1 MSNEY
6 KQITIFEEDYIQRT
20 TGTVTQKP
28 DNALTELIANSWD
41 AGAKL
46 VEITI
51 PLKEHEKL
59 IIQDDG
65 IGMSE
70 AEFSQRWLT
79 LSYNRVKNQ
88 GIDVEF
94 PPEVKDIKRKAYG
107 RNGIG
112 RHSMFCFSTSYHIDT
127 WKNGECFSCDVDL
140 SSGSTPFKIYNVK
153 KTKKEGHGTKLS
165 TFVTQNLPDV
175 KTITDVLSARYLFD
189 PSFIVK
195 INNVIIDLSNHS
207 GLQKQEEIVLSNG
220 IKLKI
225 YIIDSNKTA
234 KKSVYHGIAFWV
246 GKRLVGE
253 PSWELGDRMIR
264 DGRTQMAK
272 RYTVIVQ
279 TDDMYDDVLPDWT
292 AFKKNDRTKELFE
305 KVAIYVN
312 NYIREISKE
321 KRQETKLEIVRNRI
335 NEIKELNKSSQSEVA
350 EFIDNIVEEQPD
362 LSIETVDLAVETM
375 INIQKARTGQDL
387 LEKLSKFS
395 EDDIETLNNIL
406 ESWNVKD
413 IQLTLDTI
421 DKRVLVV
428 EAIERLCSDRH
439 TDELHTL
446 HPLVAQAKW
455 LFGPEYDSEMYTYNK
470 RLSTIVKEVF
480 KSIKYKELEEPNKR
494 PDLVIFEESVI
505 APYGFEDW
513 NDEISLNEYRKIL
526 IIELKKG
533 FFTIEQNE
541 INQAMTYVNALYNS
555 SSLPSKPTIYAY
567 VVGDKVSNNIS
578 RNVKMDET
586 KQICA
591 CTYLELVSTAK
602 KRLFKLRETLNER
615 YEKMSTES
623 IVDKVLK
630 EPKQLEIT
638 KNNLKERD

>member
-1 MSNEY
+1 MKNEY

-28 DNALTELIANSWD
+28 DNALTELIANAWD

-46 VEITI
+46 VNITI
-51 PLKEHEKL
+51 PTEEHEK
-59 IIQDDG
+59 IIIEDDG
-65 IGMSE
+65 TGMT
-70 AEFSQRWLT
+70 AEEFNQRWLT
-79 LSYNRVKNQ
+79 LSYNRIKNQ

-94 PPEVKDIKRKAYG
+94 PQEIKDLKRKAYG

-112 RHSMFCFSTSYHIDT
+112 RHSMFCFGRSYHIDT
-127 WKNGECFSCDVDL
+127 WKNGTCFSCDIDL
-140 SSGSTPFKIYNVK
+140 SSGKSPFNVYNVSSK
-153 KTKKEGHGTKLS
+153 KKEGHGTRLS
-165 TFVTQNLPDV
+165 AFVTQNLPDI
-175 KTITDVLSARYLFD
+175 KSITDVLSARYLFD

-195 INNVIIDLSNHS
+195 INNKIIDLNNHS
-207 GLQKQEEIVLSNG
+207 GLQRQEEIILENG

-253 PSWELGDRMIR
+253 PSWELGNIMVR

-272 RYTVIVQ
+272 RYTIVVE
-279 TDDMYDDVLPDWT
+279 TDDMYDDIMPDWT
-292 AFKKNDRTKELFE
+292 AFKDNERTKIVFE
-305 KVAIYVN
+305 KVAEYVN
-312 NYIREISKE
+312 DYIKEISKE

-335 NEIKELNKSSQSEVA
+335 EEIKKLNKTSQSEIA
-350 EFIDNIVEEQPD
+350 EFVDNIIEEQPD
-362 LSIETVDLAVETM
+362 LSIETMDIAVETM
-375 INIQKARTGQDL
+375 INIQKARSGQAL

-395 EDDIETLNNIL
+395 EDDIDTLNTIL
-406 ESWNVKD
+406 ENWNIND
-413 IQLTLDTI
+413 IQITLDSI
-421 DKRVLVV
+421 DKRLLVV
-428 EAIERLCSDRH
+428 EAIQRLCSDTR

-446 HPLVAQAKW
+446 HPLVAQARW
-455 LFGPEYDSEMYTYNK
+455 LFGPEYDSDMYTYNK
-470 RLSTIVKEVF
+470 TLNTIVKNVF
-480 KSIKYKELEEPNKR
+480 KNNRYKELEEPNKR
-494 PDLVIFEESVI
+494 PDLVVFEESTV

-513 NDEISLNEYRKIL
+513 NEEININEYKKIL

-533 FFTIEQNE
+533 YFTIEQNE
-541 INQAMTYVNALYNS
+541 IAQAMTYVNALYNS
-555 SSLPSKPTIYAY
+555 TSLPSKPSIYAY
-567 VVGDKVSNNIS
+567 VVGDKVSNDIS

-586 KQICA
+586 KQLCA

-602 KRLFKLRETLNER
+602 KRLFKLRETLNDR

-638 KNNLKERD
+638 KNNLEK

>member
-1 MSNEY
+1 MSSEY
-6 KQITIFEEDYIQRT
+6 EQVTIFEEDYIQRT

-28 DNALTELIANSWD
+28 DNALTELIANAWD
-41 AGAKL
+41 AGAKE
-46 VEITI
+46 VDITI
-51 PLKEHEKL
+51 PLEEHEK
-59 IIQDDG
+59 IIIRDDG
-65 IGMSE
+65 TGMTQD
-70 AEFSQRWLT
+70 EFNHRWLT
-79 LSYNRVKNQ
+79 LSYNRLKNQ

-94 PPEVKDIKRKAYG
+94 PPESKGMIRKAYG

-112 RHSMFCFSTSYHIDT
+112 RHSMFCFSNSYHIET
-127 WKNGECFSCDVDL
+127 WKNGNCFSCDIDL
-140 SSGSTPFKIYNVK
+140 SHGERPFKIYNAKVY
-153 KTKKEGHGTKLS
+153 KKEGHGTELS
-165 TFVTQNLPDV
+165 TFLTQNLPDV
-175 KTITDVLSARYLFD
+175 KSITDVLSARYLFD
-189 PSFIVK
+189 PGFVVK
-195 INNVIIDLSNHS
+195 INNVVVDLSKHS
-207 GLQKQEEIVLSNG
+207 GLQKEDEIILKNG
-220 IKLKI
+220 IKLRI

-253 PSWELGDRMIR
+253 PSWELGNRMIR
-264 DGRTQMAK
+264 DGRTQIAK
-272 RYTVIVQ
+272 RYTVVVQ
-279 TDDMYDDVLPDWT
+279 TEDMYEDVLPDWT
-292 AFKKNDRTKELFE
+292 AFKDNDRTNEVFE
-305 KVAIYVN
+305 EVAKYVD

-335 NEIKELNKSSQSEVA
+335 DEIKELNKSSQSEVA
-350 EFIDNIVEEQPD
+350 EFIDNIIEEEPD

-375 INIQKARTGQDL
+375 INIQKLRNGQEL
-387 LEKLSKFS
+387 LKKLSSFS
-395 EDDIETLNNIL
+395 EDDIDALNTILDNWNI
-406 ESWNVKD
+406 KD

-428 EAIERLCSDRH
+428 EAIERLCSDKH
-439 TDELHTL
+439 TDKLHTL
-446 HPLVAQAKW
+446 HPLVAQARW

-470 RLSTIVKEVF
+470 RLNTIVKDVF
-480 KSIKYKELEEPNKR
+480 KNLKYTELEEPNRR
-494 PDLVIFEESVI
+494 PDLVVFEESVI

-513 NDEISLNEYRKIL
+513 NDKVSLNEYKKIL

-533 FFTIEQNE
+533 FFTIEQDE
-541 INQAMTYVNALYNS
+541 ISQAMTYVNALYNS
-555 SSLPSKPTIYAY
+555 TSLPSKPSICAY

-578 RNVKMDET
+578 RSVRMEET

-638 KNNLKERD
+638 KENLKK

>member
-1 MSNEY
+1 MNNEY
-6 KQITIFEEDYIQRT
+6 KQITFEDGYIQKT
-20 TGTVTQKP
+20 TGSVTQKP
-28 DNALTELIANSWD
+28 DNALTELIANAWD

-46 VEITI
+46 VNITI
-51 PLKEHEKL
+51 PSEEHEKL
-59 IIQDDG
+59 IIEDDG
-65 IGMSE
+65 IGMTE
-70 AEFSQRWLT
+70 EEFNQRWLT
-79 LSYNRVKNQ
+79 LSYNRIKNQ

-94 PPEVKDIKRKAYG
+94 PPEIQGIKRKAYG

-127 WKNGECFSCDVDL
+127 WKSGKCFSCDVDL
-140 SSGSTPFKIYNVK
+140 SSGEMPFKIYNEK
-153 KTKKEGHGTKLS
+153 INDKEGHGTILS
-165 TFVTQNLPDV
+165 TFVTQNLPEV

-195 INNVIIDLSNHS
+195 INDVVVDLSKHS
-207 GLQKQEEIVLSNG
+207 GLQKQEELVLENG
-220 IKLKI
+220 ITLKI

-253 PSWELGDRMIR
+253 PSWELGDIIVR
-264 DGRTQMAK
+264 DGRTQIAK

-279 TDDMYDDVLPDWT
+279 TEDMYEDILPDWT
-292 AFKKNDRTKELFE
+292 AFKKNERTKVVFE
-305 KVAIYVN
+305 SVAKYIN
-312 NYIREISKE
+312 NYIKEISKE
-321 KRQETKLEIVRNRI
+321 KRNETKLEIVRNRI
-335 NEIKELNKSSQSEVA
+335 DEIGGLDKSSQSVVA
-350 EFIDNIVEEQPD
+350 EFIDNIIEEQPD
-362 LSIETVDLAVETM
+362 LSIETVDLAVETI
-375 INIQKARTGQDL
+375 INIQKARNGQSL

-395 EDDIETLNNIL
+395 EEDIDTLNEIL
-406 ESWNVKD
+406 ENWNIND

-421 DKRVLVV
+421 DKRVMVV
-428 EAIERLCSDRH
+428 EAIERLCSNTR

-470 RLSTIVKEVF
+470 RLNTIVKEIF
-480 KSIKYKELEEPNKR
+480 KNNKYKELKEPNRR
-494 PDLVIFEESVI
+494 PDLVVFEDSTVV
-505 APYGFEDW
+505 PYGFEDW
-513 NDEISLNEYRKIL
+513 NEQINLNEYKKIL

-533 FFTIEQNE
+533 YFTIEGNE
-541 INQAMTYVNALYNS
+541 ISQAMNYVNALYNS
-555 SSLPSKPTIYAY
+555 TSLPSKPSIYAY
-567 VVGDKVSNNIS
+567 VVGDKISNDVS
-578 RNVKMDET
+578 RNLKMDET

-602 KRLFKLRETLNER
+602 KRLFKLRDTLNER
-615 YEKMSTES
+615 YESMSTES

-638 KNNLKERD
+638 KNNLV

>member
-1 MSNEY
+1 MSSEY
-6 KQITIFEEDYIQRT
+6 KQVTIFEEDYIQRT

-28 DNALTELIANSWD
+28 DNALTELIANAWD
-41 AGAKL
+41 AGAKE
-46 VEITI
+46 VDITI
-51 PLKEHEKL
+51 PLEEHEK
-59 IIQDDG
+59 IIIRDNG
-65 IGMSE
+65 TGMTQE
-70 AEFSQRWLT
+70 EFNQRWLT
-79 LSYNRVKNQ
+79 LSYNRLKNQ

-94 PPEVKDIKRKAYG
+94 PPESQGMTRKAYG

-112 RHSMFCFSTSYHIDT
+112 RHSMFCFSNTYHIET
-127 WKNGECFSCDVDL
+127 WKDGNCFSCDIDL
-140 SSGSTPFKIYNVK
+140 SYGDRPFKIYNVK
-153 KTKKEGHGTKLS
+153 VYKKEGHGTELS
-165 TFVTQNLPDV
+165 TFVIKNLPDV
-175 KTITDVLSARYLFD
+175 KGITDILSARYLFD
-189 PSFIVK
+189 PGFVVK
-195 INNVIIDLSNHS
+195 INNTVVDLSKHS
-207 GLQKQEEIVLSNG
+207 GLQKEDEITLKNG

-253 PSWELGDRMIR
+253 PSWELGNRMIR
-264 DGRTQMAK
+264 DGRTQIAK
-272 RYTVIVQ
+272 RYTVVVQ
-279 TDDMYDDVLPDWT
+279 TEDMYEDVLPDWT
-292 AFKKNDRTKELFE
+292 AFKDNERTNTVFE
-305 KVAIYVN
+305 EVAKYVD

-335 NEIKELNKSSQSEVA
+335 EDIKDLNKSAQSEVA
-350 EFIDNIVEEQPD
+350 EFIDNIIEKEPE
-362 LSIETVDLAVETM
+362 LSIETVDLVVGTM
-375 INIQKARTGQDL
+375 INIQKSRNGQEL
-387 LEKLSKFS
+387 LKKLSSFS
-395 EDDIETLNNIL
+395 EDDIEALNNIL
-406 ESWNVKD
+406 DNWNIKD

-428 EAIERLCSDRH
+428 EAIERLCSDKR

-446 HPLVAQAKW
+446 HPLVAQARW

-470 RLSTIVKEVF
+470 RLNTIVKDVF
-480 KSIKYKELEEPNKR
+480 KNLRYVELEEPNKR
-494 PDLVIFEESVI
+494 PDLVVFEESVI

-513 NDEISLNEYRKIL
+513 NDQISLNEYKKIL

-541 INQAMTYVNALYNS
+541 VSQAMTYVNALYNS
-555 SSLPSKPTIYAY
+555 TSLPSKPSIYAY

-578 RNVKMDET
+578 RNVKMEET
-586 KQICA
+586 RQICA

-602 KRLFKLRETLNER
+602 KRLFKLRETLSER

-623 IVDKVLK
+623 IVDQVLK

-638 KNNLKERD
+638 KENLKK